1 MTTVH
6 LFVGIDVCKRW
17 LDAFAEPL
25 GYRRFANSPEG
36 VDELAAW
43 IGGSEASVG
52 LEATGPHH
60 VLAAERLAE
69 AGCSVHV
76 YNPRRVKQLAGGLG
90 FLAKTDRVDARV
102 VACCVAIVQSPF
114 EARSEAGKRL
124 RDLSR
129 HIDHLTRTRADL
141 KKKKGEPGQSDLV
154 AESIRRQLDALDAE
168 IALLEAAWREL
179 VETSPLH
186 AERYRNLL
194 TVPRIGPK
202 SARAV
207 ASELPEDL
215 SRYSRKQLAAYFG
228 LVPCDDQ
235 SGDSRRRSRL
245 KCGNPHLRRPLFMA
259 ATLASYFDPECKAF
273 ADRLRAKGKHHLC
286 VVCAVMHKLARR
298 AIAVVLRN
306 GPWRENMPH
315 PLDKP

>member
-52 LEATGPHH
+52 LEATGSHH

-102 VACCVAIVQSPF
+102 VARCVAIVQS
-114 EARSEAGKRL
+114 RSRRGRKRASAS
-124 RDLSR
+124 RDLS
-129 HIDHLTRTRADL
+129 
-141 KKKKGEPGQSDLV
+141 P
-154 AESIRRQLDALDAE
+154 
-168 IALLEAAWREL
+168 
-179 VETSPLH
+179 TS
-186 AERYRNLL
+186 
-194 TVPRIGPK
+194 T
-202 SARAV
+202 
-207 ASELPEDL
+207 
-215 SRYSRKQLAAYFG
+215 
-228 LVPCDDQ
+228 
-235 SGDSRRRSRL
+235 
-245 KCGNPHLRRPLFMA
+245 
-259 ATLASYFDPECKAF
+259 T
-273 ADRLRAKGKHHLC
+273 
-286 VVCAVMHKLARR
+286 
-298 AIAVVLRN
+298 
-306 GPWRENMPH
+306 
-315 PLDKP
+315 

>member
-1 MTTVH
+1 MARRRESARAVRGESRTLSWELGTPARRERGARASRFSTRLTV
-6 LFVGIDVCKRW
+6 VRG
-17 LDAFAEPL
+17 
-25 GYRRFANSPEG
+25 SPTE
-36 VDELAAW
+36 
-43 IGGSEASVG
+43 
-52 LEATGPHH
+52 THH
-60 VLAAERLAE
+60 
-69 AGCSVHV
+69 
-76 YNPRRVKQLAGGLG
+76 
-90 FLAKTDRVDARV
+90 
-102 VACCVAIVQSPF
+102 
-114 EARSEAGKRL
+114 
-124 RDLSR
+124 
-129 HIDHLTRTRADL
+129 DL

-228 LVPCDDQ
+228 LVPYDDQ